1 MSTEENEA
9 VVRRFLEQSLGGGGD
24 PEPADEPL
32 DPDLVRY
39 DPYIEAGE
47 VRGTRTAKGNI
58 AWFHDALRDLSCT
71 VEDHSLHVLVRAR
84 NAGQMVIPG
93 PGHRQQYCALTHTM
107 RCPAVYARRL
117 VR

>member
-71 VEDHSLHVLVRAR
+71 VEDQAAEGEKVVSRWTLRGTHRGDFFGV
-84 NAGQMVIPG
+84 AGTGNRVE
-93 PGHRQQYCALTHTM
+93 
-107 RCPAVYARRL
+107 
-117 VR
+117 